1 MKHYLLLALGA
12 AYPLFAFATPYS
24 DLLARPDMFMAAY
37 PLAGLAFIATGAAR
51 RRPTRTTHA

>member
-12 AYPLFAFATPYS
+12 AYPLFAFATPYM

-37 PLAGLAFIATGAAR
+37 SLAGLAFIATGSAR

>member
-12 AYPLFAFATPYS
+12 AYPLFAFATPYT

-37 PLAGLAFIATGAAR
+37 SLAGLAFIATDPPR
-51 RRPTRTTHA
+51 RRSARPARA

>member
-12 AYPLFAFATPYS
+12 AYPLFAFATPYMV
-24 DLLARPDMFMAAY
+24 LLARPDMFMAASSL
-37 PLAGLAFIATGAAR
+37 PGLAFIATGSAR